1 METPH
6 HDRAKRLGHYE
17 RDRGKQSAYSVG
29 KPTNKQ
35 YQNKGGKRM
44 NFAELQIGG
53 IQPKVADLANQLL
66 IIEPIEYKA
75 NIDTVHGMTDAIE
88 VNVTNLDTGQMH
100 DGILFFN
107 VALKNALKNKVGQ
120 KVLAR
125 IGQGT
130 AKPGKSA
137 PWILIDAT
145 SNPADLAKA
154 NSFVAAAPAKPAA
167 APATVA
173 DPKQVVTA
181 DALSPEVVAL
191 LAQLGAKPI

>member
-1 METPH
+1 
-6 HDRAKRLGHYE
+6 
-17 RDRGKQSAYSVG
+17 
-29 KPTNKQ
+29 
-35 YQNKGGKRM
+35 M

-53 IQPKVADLANQLL
+53 EQPKVADLANQLL
-66 IIEPIEYKA
+66 IIEPVSYKA
-75 NIDTVHGMTDAIE
+75 SIQTVHGETDAIE
-88 VNVTNLDTGQMH
+88 VNVTNLETGQIH
-100 DGILFFN
+100 EGILFFN

-154 NSFVAAAPAKPAA
+154 NAFVGAAPAKPAA
-167 APATVA
+167 TPVTPAA

-181 DALSPEVVAL
+181 DALSPEVMAL
-191 LAQLGAKPI
+191 LAQLGAKPV